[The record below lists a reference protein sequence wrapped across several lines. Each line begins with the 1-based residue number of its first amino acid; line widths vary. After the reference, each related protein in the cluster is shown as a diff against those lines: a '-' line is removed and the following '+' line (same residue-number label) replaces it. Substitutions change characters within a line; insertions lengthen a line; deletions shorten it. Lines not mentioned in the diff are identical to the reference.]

1 SSGVADVTFSRGCT
15 AGVGSFAVVVTS
27 GDLGDVAAIAAVAAV
42 AALTAGRAGAAG
54 AASTTVSESGCA
66 RHGGE
71 AQGAHGHDNRFPD
84 RSEERRAGKYGTS
97 AGPRNAVEM

>member
-84 RSEERRAGKYGTS
+84 LHASYSFRISDPPPVPGRRL
-97 AGPRNAVEM
+97 E